1 MFLYYTTSVMISC
14 NTFGILGKEI
24 SYTQEYN
31 NDGDVV
37 DGDNN
42 RLLQMFVRCC

>member
-1 MFLYYTTSVMISC
+1 MILNYTASEMISF
-14 NTFGILGKEI
+14 NTFDILGKVI

-42 RLLQMFVRCC
+42 RLL